1 MELLIVSKFPK
12 LMSEIRKESETKV
25 YSVTLNHS
33 KLKDRYSNDLT
44 LVTSQARSNIL
55 LDKVKIVLCKNWY
68 AQKKSDMKEES
79 ERIVKAA
86 AQLIKIL

>member
-55 LDKVKIVLCKNWY
+55 LDKVKIALCKNWY